1 MQEITATVTQ
11 EDLTTASTS
20 LNNPVVLETMAQ
32 IADVDLT
39 ELKNGSVL
47 VYKNNSSKWTSTTN
61 LDAQNMEGGFF

>member
-47 VYKNNSSKWTSTTN
+47 VYKGNHSKWTSTTN
-61 LDAQNMEGGFF
+61 LDAQIMEGGFF